1 MLRPN
6 VSAFFD
12 FLTIFYR
19 SGRLPV
25 YTVHT
30 EPKTTIC
37 PGCRLVLPDGELD
50 FPDRF
55 NASGECWQLFS
66 DLSCYTVA
74 KQDEEFIHQYV
85 VDTYEAQHAG
95 GKTRNITVA
104 FGLIGLY
111 LALEKG
117 YTGKQ
122 VQRAHMQI
130 VRVRKDWPRLEPPAR
145 PASLT
150 IMDVLK
156 APDGP
161 EKDGMILRW
170 MAAVWESWADRQ
182 VWVRET
188 TNALLGR

>member
-1 MLRPN
+1 
-6 VSAFFD
+6 
-12 FLTIFYR
+12 
-19 SGRLPV
+19 
-25 YTVHT
+25 VHT